1 MSYVTLGLLGIL
13 SLCLISGA
21 LHAVAAWTLTAF
33 VLARCASF
41 LLLHTCREN
50 VEQSSLL
57 EIADAVVFR
66 VSTILV
72 VVFLV
77 RPSSTTLVWQ
87 MGVQALCNSAEIAA
101 TLYLILSGLTLTAL
115 TIRSYSATAI
125 EALQWCT
132 SSEGFVLSSV
142 SALSL
147 KIGIDHISQPSTH
160 RRLFSLMLLPF
171 FALLSVNPGFCN
183 VILSLSNSNF
193 WQGESAKLQVRLD
206 PSIHPIHHLATK
218 AENDFNATIRR
229 QSQTLAACC
238 IEYERR
244 YGRKPPLHFDKWF
257 YAAQKQGFV
266 LMDEF
271 DTMMSA
277 MEPLWGVAPADIR
290 ARVESIHA
298 VSKDDEVYMFKV
310 RQGDKPLFINPRYWM
325 SFTFNSWFDSEVLQT
340 LPNMTIAMNTMDE
353 PKVVVPH
360 DRLSHALHVA
370 QPPHREPVPPSQRPN
385 MAQHVDVLDIGR
397 QETWDTLSLS
407 CAPATA
413 ARDLSVFSSRSPFLT
428 EMGFISN
435 ITLSKDVCQFPEL
448 HKIHA
453 GLRHPS
459 TMTITHSLVPVFPQT
474 KPSCFNDLLYPSPFF
489 AEKLRLGEYKEDQDV
504 DWEQKEN
511 IERRLTAENS
521 VWVEFESSIAA
532 ITNFTRVRISAVIQ
546 CDLPACREQEQEL
559 HIKEGQRD
567 DISDGYKAR
576 YNLDLDGNGLS
587 GRFYRLLMSKSAVL
601 KQTLYQ
607 EWHDDSLIPW
617 FRYIPISMD
626 LRDFPEIV
634 RYLTQEPDGRA
645 LGARIAKNSF
655 DWSRRVLRSEDMRLV
670 WWRLMLE
677 YGRLVNDDRDKMSF
691 NT

>member
-1 MSYVTLGLLGIL
+1 
-13 SLCLISGA
+13 
-21 LHAVAAWTLTAF
+21 
-33 VLARCASF
+33 
-41 LLLHTCREN
+41 
-50 VEQSSLL
+50 
-57 EIADAVVFR
+57 
-66 VSTILV
+66 
-72 VVFLV
+72 
-77 RPSSTTLVWQ
+77 
-87 MGVQALCNSAEIAA
+87 
-101 TLYLILSGLTLTAL
+101 
-115 TIRSYSATAI
+115 
-125 EALQWCT
+125 
-132 SSEGFVLSSV
+132 
-142 SALSL
+142 
-147 KIGIDHISQPSTH
+147 
-160 RRLFSLMLLPF
+160 
-171 FALLSVNPGFCN
+171 
-183 VILSLSNSNF
+183 
-193 WQGESAKLQVRLD
+193 
-206 PSIHPIHHLATK
+206 
-218 AENDFNATIRR
+218 
-229 QSQTLAACC
+229 
-238 IEYERR
+238 
-244 YGRKPPLHFDKWF
+244 
-257 YAAQKQGFV
+257 
-266 LMDEF
+266 
-271 DTMMSA
+271 
-277 MEPLWGVAPADIR
+277 
-290 ARVESIHA
+290 
-298 VSKDDEVYMFKV
+298 
-310 RQGDKPLFINPRYWM
+310 
-325 SFTFNSWFDSEVLQT
+325 
-340 LPNMTIAMNTMDE
+340 
-353 PKVVVPH
+353 
-360 DRLSHALHVA
+360 
-370 QPPHREPVPPSQRPN
+370 

-397 QETWDTLSLS
+397 QDTWDTLSLS

-459 TMTITHSLVPVFPQT
+459 TMTITHSLVPVFSQA
-474 KPSCFNDLLYPSPFF
+474 KPSCFNDLLYSSPFY

-511 IERRLTAENS
+511 IVYWTGSNTGGRSTADNWRDFQRQRLALMTMNESLPVNLLRQERRLTAKNS
-521 VWVEFESSIAA
+521 EWVEFESSIAA

-546 CDLPACREQEQEL
+546 CDFPACREQEQEL

-607 EWHDDSLIPW
+607 EWHDDWLIPW
-617 FRYIPISMD
+617 FHYIPISMD